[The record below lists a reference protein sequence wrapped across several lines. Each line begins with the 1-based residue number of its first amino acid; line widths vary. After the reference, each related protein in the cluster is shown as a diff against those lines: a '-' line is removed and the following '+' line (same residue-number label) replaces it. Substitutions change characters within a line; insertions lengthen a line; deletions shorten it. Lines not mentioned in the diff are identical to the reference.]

1 MVRTQC
7 FHCRGRGSIP
17 GQGTKNSANYMVQL
31 EKEKKVL
38 VLKSP

>member
-7 FHCRGRGSIP
+7 FHCRGLGSIP
-17 GQGTKNSANYMVQL
+17 GQGTENSANYMVQL
-31 EKEKKVL
+31 EKKVL